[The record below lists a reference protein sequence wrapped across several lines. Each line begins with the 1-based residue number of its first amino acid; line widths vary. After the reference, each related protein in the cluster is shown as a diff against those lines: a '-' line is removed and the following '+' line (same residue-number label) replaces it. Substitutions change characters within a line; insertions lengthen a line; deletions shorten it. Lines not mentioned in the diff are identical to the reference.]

1 LKAFGDFWL
10 LYPKPMQP
18 EKTKAAWRAALDR
31 GADPDLIVK
40 AAKAYALHL
49 GGKADRYTPYSAT
62 WLNNGSYEDPLEP
75 VSAPD
80 GPHRNPEDDSAYH
93 QDWN

>member
-1 LKAFGDFWL
+1 
-10 LYPKPMQP
+10 MQP

-49 GGKADRYTPYSAT
+49 GGKTDRYTPYSAT
-62 WLNNGSYEDPLEP
+62 WLNNGSYDDPL
-75 VSAPD
+75 PD
-80 GPHRNPEDDSAYH
+80 KGSSGPYRNPQDASAYH
-93 QDWN
+93 GEM